1 MTPFKLVKKSNKS
14 KARLGKYKTA
24 HGILNTPF
32 FMPVAT
38 QGVLKHVSTDEIR
51 TLGSQII
58 LSNTY
63 HLMLR
68 PGAEH
73 VKKMGGL
80 HKFSDWQGSILTD
93 SGGFQVFS
101 LSGTENRSGKS
112 LVKITDNGVEFKS
125 YIDGSKHLLTPERA
139 LKIQNDLGVDIA
151 VCLDQCVS
159 LPATTEQLK
168 HSVDITTKWAERT
181 KKELNKIKKNKPL
194 VHAVIQG
201 GLDLELRKQSLA
213 ELAALDFDGYNI
225 GGLAVG
231 ETSGEMNQLLADLTP
246 LLPENKPR
254 YLMGVGYPEQI
265 VHAVKQGIDMFDCV
279 IPTREGRHGR
289 LFQFVKGKNLS
300 SKNFYKTINITN
312 SKFSTSK
319 LSINANSKNPALRK
333 YTLGY
338 LNYLFKINEPLGL
351 RLATLNNVEFYLELM
366 SRVRE
371 EIKKGQL

>member
-1 MTPFKLVKKSNKS
+1 MKPFKLKKQSTKS
-14 KARLGKYKTA
+14 KARLGEYLTT
-24 HGILNTPF
+24 HGKLQTPF

-38 QGVLKHVSTDEIR
+38 QGVLKHVTTEEIR
-51 TLGSQII
+51 ALGAEII

-68 PGAEH
+68 PGSEH

-139 LKIQNDLGVDIA
+139 LKIQHDLGVDIA

-159 LPATTEQLK
+159 LPATQKQLE
-168 HSVDITTKWAERT
+168 HSVEITTKWAERT

-201 GLDLELRKQSLA
+201 GLDLELRKKSLA
-213 ELAALDFDGYNI
+213 ELASLDFDGYNI

-231 ETSGEMNQLLADLTP
+231 ETSLEMDKMLQELTP
-246 LLPENKPR
+246 LLPADKPR

-265 VHAVKQGIDMFDCV
+265 IHAVKQGIDMFDCV

-289 LFQFVKGKNLS
+289 LFQFAKNKTLS
-300 SKNFYKTINITN
+300 QKNFYQAINITN
-312 SKFSTSK
+312 SKFATSK
-319 LSINANSKNPALRK
+319 LPINADSKIPALRK

-351 RLATLNNVEFYLELM
+351 RLATLNNVEFYLTLM
-366 SRVRE
+366 AKVRE
-371 EIKKGQL
+371 EIKKGIL

>member
-1 MTPFKLVKKSNKS
+1 MKPFSVAKTSKKS
-14 KARLGKYKTA
+14 KARVGKYKTA
-24 HGILNTPF
+24 HGVLNTPF

-38 QGVLKHVSTDEIR
+38 QGVLKHVTTEEIR
-51 TLGSQII
+51 QLGSQII

-68 PGAEH
+68 PGSAH

-80 HKFSDWQGSILTD
+80 HTFVDWQGSILTD

-101 LSGTENRSGKS
+101 LAGTKKRTGEG
-112 LVKITDNGVEFKS
+112 LVKITDNGVEFRS
-125 YIDGSKHLLTPERA
+125 YVDGSKHLLTPERA
-139 LKIQNDLGVDIA
+139 LRIQAELGVDIA
-151 VCLDQCVS
+151 VCLDQCVA
-159 LPATTEQLK
+159 LPADEKKLK
-168 HSVDITTKWAERT
+168 RSVEITTKWAERT
-181 KKELNKIKKNKPL
+181 KKELKKIKNKPL

-201 GLDLELRKQSLA
+201 GLDIDLRKQSLA

-231 ETSGEMNQLLADLTP
+231 ETSEQMDAMLSELTP
-246 LLPENKPR
+246 LLPADKPR

-289 LFQFVKGKNLS
+289 LFQFAKGKSLS
-300 SKNFYKTINITN
+300 SKNFYDTINITN
-312 SKFSTSK
+312 SKFASDKRPINPDSK
-319 LSINANSKNPALRK
+319 IPALRK

-338 LNYLFKINEPLGL
+338 LNYLYKINEPLGL
-351 RLATLNNVEFYLELM
+351 RLATLNNVEFYIRLM
-366 SRVRE
+366 ERVRQD
-371 EIKKGQL
+371 IASGAL

>member
-1 MTPFKLVKKSNKS
+1 MKNFNLKKQSKKS
-14 KARLGKYKTA
+14 KARLGVYETA
-24 HGILNTPF
+24 HGKLQTPF

-38 QGVLKHVSTDEIR
+38 QGVLKHISTDEIR
-51 TLGSQII
+51 SLGAEII

-68 PGAEH
+68 PTSQH

-80 HKFSDWQGSILTD
+80 HKFSDWQGGILTD

-139 LKIQNDLGVDIA
+139 LQIQSELGVDIA
-151 VCLDQCVS
+151 VCLDQCVA
-159 LPATTEQLK
+159 LPATQKAIE

-181 KKELNKIKKNKPL
+181 KKELKKLRHKSL

-201 GLDLELRKQSLA
+201 GLDLDLRKKSLA
-213 ELAALDFDGYNI
+213 ELVALDFDGYNI

-231 ETSGEMNQLLADLTP
+231 ESGEEMNNMLSELVP

-265 VHAVKQGIDMFDCV
+265 VYAVKQGVDMFDCV

-289 LFQFVKGKNLS
+289 LFQFVKNKKLT
-300 SKNFYKTINITN
+300 SKNFYQAININ
-312 SKFSTSK
+312 NNKFSISK
-319 LSINANSKNPALRK
+319 LPINKDSKIPALRK

-366 SRVRE
+366 RRVRE
-371 EIKKGQL
+371 EIKLEIL

>member
-1 MTPFKLVKKSNKS
+1 MNAFSISKISKVS
-14 KARLGKYKTA
+14 KARVGKYKTA

-38 QGVLKHVSTDEIR
+38 QGVLKHVTTEEIR
-51 TLGSQII
+51 QLGSQII

-68 PGAEH
+68 PGSAH

-80 HKFSDWQGSILTD
+80 HAFADWQGSILTD

-101 LSGTENRSGKS
+101 LAGTKNRSGDG
-112 LVKITDNGVEFKS
+112 LVKITDNGVEFRS

-139 LKIQNDLGVDIA
+139 LRLQAELGVDIA
-151 VCLDQCVS
+151 VCLDQCVA
-159 LPATTEQLK
+159 LPADEKQLK
-168 HSVDITTKWAERT
+168 HSVEITTKWAERT
-181 KKELNKIKKNKPL
+181 KKELKKIKNKPL

-213 ELAALDFDGYNI
+213 ELVALDFDGYNI

-231 ETSGEMNQLLADLTP
+231 ETSKQMTQMLDQLTP
-246 LLPENKPR
+246 LLPADKPR

-289 LFQFVKGKNLS
+289 LFQFVKGKNLA
-300 SKNFYKTINITN
+300 SKNFYRTINITN
-312 SKFSTSK
+312 SKFLSDKHFINPDSK
-319 LSINANSKNPALRK
+319 ITALRK

-351 RLATLNNVEFYLELM
+351 RLATLNNLEFYLNLM
-366 SRVRE
+366 DKIRQEVSRD
-371 EIKKGQL
+371 QL

>member
-1 MTPFKLVKKSNKS
+1 MKPFSVNKTSKKS

-24 HGILNTPF
+24 HGALNTPF

-38 QGVLKHVSTDEIR
+38 QGVLKHVTTEEVR
-51 TLGSQII
+51 QLGSQII

-68 PGAEH
+68 PGSAH

-80 HKFSDWQGSILTD
+80 HAFADWQGSILTD

-101 LSGTENRSGKS
+101 LAGTKKRTGEG
-112 LVKITDNGVEFKS
+112 LVKITDNGVEFRS
-125 YIDGSKHLLTPERA
+125 YVDGSKHLLTPERA
-139 LKIQNDLGVDIA
+139 LRIQAELGVDIA
-151 VCLDQCVS
+151 VCLDQCVA
-159 LPATTEQLK
+159 LPADEKKLK
-168 HSVDITTKWAERT
+168 HSVEITTKWAERT
-181 KKELNKIKKNKPL
+181 KKELKKIKNKPL

-201 GLDLELRKQSLA
+201 GLDIELRKQSLT

-231 ETSGEMNQLLADLTP
+231 ETSEQMDDMLAELTP
-246 LLPENKPR
+246 LLPADKPR

-289 LFQFVKGKNLS
+289 LFQFAKGKSLA
-300 SKNFYKTINITN
+300 SKNFYSTINITN
-312 SKFSTSK
+312 SKFASDKHPINPDSK
-319 LSINANSKNPALRK
+319 IPALRK

-338 LNYLFKINEPLGL
+338 LNYLYKINEPLGL
-351 RLATLNNVEFYLELM
+351 RLATLNNVEFYLKLM
-366 SRVRE
+366 ERIRQDIKLG
-371 EIKKGQL
+371 EI